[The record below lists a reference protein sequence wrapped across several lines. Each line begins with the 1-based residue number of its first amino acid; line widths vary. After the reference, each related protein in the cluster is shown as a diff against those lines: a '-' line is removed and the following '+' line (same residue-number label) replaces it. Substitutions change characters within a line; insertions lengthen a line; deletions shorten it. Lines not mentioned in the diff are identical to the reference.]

1 MAFQWPRTDSITQLV
16 VALVQIAGS
25 IGLKFCSRS
34 LFGLGQQWVKL
45 VDKPKMVAL
54 FVAWNL
60 ANVLPKPLTL
70 RLSSQR
76 VNTCSGR
83 TLEHFLGRRSWDT
96 AGRTHTFAREEAGL
110 VDKKSSMLPI
120 ALIVVS
126 FVCRCR
132 SDSFLSALKAASAAN
147 REYRVGSVGVKLSG
161 HSLTIVTIICASS
174 TPILSLVS
182 AVLVISFFACRPIK
196 FYLNFLLKKRARI

>member
-1 MAFQWPRTDSITQLV
+1 MRLALSPVARSQLADWEIALNSRFHSRCLFSRFPSNKMAFQWPRTDSITQLV

-70 RLSSQR
+70 RLSSHR
-76 VNTCSGR
+76 VNTCSGS

-96 AGRTHTFAREEAGL
+96 AGRTHLCPGGSR
-110 VDKKSSMLPI
+110 
-120 ALIVVS
+120 
-126 FVCRCR
+126 
-132 SDSFLSALKAASAAN
+132 LS
-147 REYRVGSVGVKLSG
+147 
-161 HSLTIVTIICASS
+161 
-174 TPILSLVS
+174 
-182 AVLVISFFACRPIK
+182 
-196 FYLNFLLKKRARI
+196 

>member
-1 MAFQWPRTDSITQLV
+1 MDSFLLLLLLPEQAINLFFLSLRFSLISCLLHLPPFPYPWLSKVKFKWFSIDLFAILSHAAGTFAVARSQLADWEIALNSRFHSCCLFSRFPSNKMTFQWPRTDSITQLV

-70 RLSSQR
+70 RLSSHR
-76 VNTCSGR
+76 VNTCLG
-83 TLEHFLGRRSWDT
+83 THFR
-96 AGRTHTFAREEAGL
+96 A
-110 VDKKSSMLPI
+110 
-120 ALIVVS
+120 
-126 FVCRCR
+126 
-132 SDSFLSALKAASAAN
+132 
-147 REYRVGSVGVKLSG
+147 LSG
-161 HSLTIVTIICASS
+161 S
-174 TPILSLVS
+174 
-182 AVLVISFFACRPIK
+182 
-196 FYLNFLLKKRARI
+196 